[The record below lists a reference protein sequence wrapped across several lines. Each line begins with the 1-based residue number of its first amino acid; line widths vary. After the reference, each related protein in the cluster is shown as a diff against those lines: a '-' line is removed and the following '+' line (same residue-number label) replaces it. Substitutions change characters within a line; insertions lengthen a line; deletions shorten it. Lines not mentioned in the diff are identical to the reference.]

1 MRNAIINDKT
11 LNFKIIL
18 LVAGFALAFGTLTGC
33 PKRWTPCECEDD
45 EFTLT
50 VTTPFGGGTVTKNP
64 NKQYYKKGEYV
75 TLTFTPSE
83 DGHFLW
89 WLCEPRSHLASDC
102 ENTSTGVY
110 ITDNTTVIALGDSKA
125 RTLNVNWNPSF
136 GTVVIPPGGQGS
148 YGSASFTA
156 PVDSG
161 DTITLHAVPNPGYFT
176 KWHGNGNW
184 IWSGKRYSDSVTIKV
199 NFDVS
204 LTAQFIPSTEYPT
217 NMKSLSVST
226 TGGGADVFSA
236 ASKSGSYNAGPY
248 LSGSVSGPDKF
259 AFSITSHP
267 GYAFNYFTWV
277 ADSQTWYSTS
287 TGFPYR
293 NEGNYTAHLSNLI
306 KLDIETEGQGVV
318 TSNQFRW
325 GWNPKPYQGMSYGTS
340 LTPLPNANQ
349 VNMTATPCPG
359 WIFDRWEY
367 KNAQG
372 QTEQYF
378 SSSLP
383 IYMNWWTGA
392 GIHVP
397 DGHSTFN
404 VKAVFTKA
412 EVIGFHFQ
420 NGSGAGWPCATTGYS
435 GTLSCNYQWSS
446 STGKLW
452 DLDGKVIEVLCYDS
466 SVTEAE
472 IVDCLNNHRFT
483 ILYESNAQRTS
494 CTATTAYMDPLWA
507 CAEMG
512 LEGNPHVPSR
522 FYFFAKSNAS
532 DGHLTDGHILDVP
545 CWLSFYSAQ
554 YTIYQYYYHV
564 PVCGEIK
571 KVGGP
576 FEITRTSYGDQD
588 NISVS
593 KHHLSLTTNCETE
606 WKECDSDVPC
616 D

>member
-1 MRNAIINDKT
+1 M
-11 LNFKIIL
+11 
-18 LVAGFALAFGTLTGC
+18 
-33 PKRWTPCECEDD
+33 
-45 EFTLT
+45 
-50 VTTPFGGGTVTKNP
+50 
-64 NKQYYKKGEYV
+64 

-89 WLCEPRSHLASDC
+89 WLCEPKSHLASDC
-102 ENTSTGVY
+102 ENPSTGVY
-110 ITDNTTVIALGDSKA
+110 ITDNTTVIAMGGSKA
-125 RTLNVNWNPSF
+125 RTLYVNWNPSF

-148 YGSASFTA
+148 YGSFTA

-184 IWSGKRYSDSVTIKV
+184 NGKRYSDSVTIKV
-199 NFDVS
+199 NVDVS

-325 GWNPKPYQGMSYGTS
+325 GWDPKPYQGMLYATS

-378 SSSLP
+378 FPSLTV
-383 IYMNWWTGA
+383 YMNWWSGG
-392 GIHVP
+392 GIRVP

-412 EVIGFHFQ
+412 EVIGFHLDYANQ
-420 NGSGAGWPCATTGYS
+420 EPGTCLSGDYVNGWLRCRYE
-435 GTLSCNYQWSS
+435 WSS
-446 STGKLW
+446 STGNLW

-472 IVDCLNNHRFT
+472 ILGCLNNHRT
-483 ILYESNAQRTS
+483 AILYNHPMMQACTDTS
-494 CTATTAYMDPLWA
+494 AYMNPIWA
-507 CAEMG
+507 CAEG
-512 LEGNPHVPSR
+512 DSQGNPRVPSR
-522 FYFFAKSNAS
+522 FYFFAKWNAS
-532 DGHLTDGHILDVP
+532 AGYLTDAHSLRGP
-545 CWLSFYSAQ
+545 CWLSGIWAQ
-554 YTIYQYYYHV
+554 YTIYQYYFHV

-571 KVGGP
+571 KIGGP
-576 FEITRTSYGDQD
+576 YPIIRSSSGDLA

-593 KHHLSLTTNCETE
+593 KHGASLSSGCQIE
-606 WKECDSDVPC
+606 WQHCSFSIPC
-616 D
+616 F